1 MILTIRAALAL
12 ALLLI
17 VPASLFAQRP
27 RRGRS
32 AGTAP
37 KSVQR
42 TTATTAAP
50 RINLS
55 APDLNLLLDELG
67 VSPQARAQ
75 LTANAESRG
84 EFVRDLREMFAI
96 AEEAR
101 ATGLAERP
109 DIKNQLEFARPF
121 VISRRYAKRQQGG
134 AATGPG
140 ATGAA
145 STEHSAS
152 PAEIAA
158 FVKEPGQEQKFQAFL
173 QDYLQTR
180 PQSQQARTPTEAQ
193 RENLRQQWAGIILGA
208 RKGISAGVEQ
218 ERATQVLMLYQQA
231 SLLAGEYLKQ
241 EAVSARTAATEPEI
255 EAYFAQH
262 PELDPKQTRATAEK
276 VLARL
281 RAGEDFAALAKEFS
295 SDPSNK
301 DKGGDLGWFG
311 RGMMVKPFEEAAFAL
326 KPGETSDLVETPFG
340 FHIIKLDERRAPD
353 SANVQTGEQVRAR
366 HILIAASSA
375 RRNPNGPPQS
385 PREQARLAV
394 EKQKLDK
401 LVDDLVSRSRAVVAD
416 DFQADASQANP
427 DTPVTRDRN
436 SKTTADSSTSTSTNQ
451 VKRTSGR
458 TRAGSVKRR
467 RP

>member
-1 MILTIRAALAL
+1 MILTTRAALAL

-32 AGTAP
+32 AGTP
-37 KSVQR
+37 TKSVQR
-42 TTATTAAP
+42 TTATAAAP

-75 LTANAESRG
+75 LAANAESRG

-109 DIKNQLEFARPF
+109 DIKNQLEFARTF
-121 VISRRYAKRQQGG
+121 AISRRYASRQQG
-134 AATGPG
+134 AAAVPG
-140 ATGAA
+140 AMGAA

-152 PAEIAA
+152 PAEVAA

-180 PQSQQARTPTEAQ
+180 PQAQQARTPTEAQ

-241 EAVSARTAATEPEI
+241 DTVSARTAATEPEI

-262 PELDPKQTRATAEK
+262 PELDPKQTRAKAEK

-295 SDPSNK
+295 ADPSNK

-340 FHIIKLDERRAPD
+340 FHIIKLDERRAAE

-366 HILIAASSA
+366 HILIAASSG

-401 LVDDLVSRSRAVVAD
+401 LVDDLVGRSRVVVAD
-416 DFQADASQANP
+416 DFQADASQARP
-427 DTPVTRDRN
+427 AMPVTPNTN
-436 SKTTADSSTSTSTNQ
+436 SKTTADSSTSTSANQ

>member
-1 MILTIRAALAL
+1 MILTTRAVLAL

-32 AGTAP
+32 AGTPP

-42 TTATTAAP
+42 TTATAVAP

-67 VSPQARAQ
+67 ISPQARAQ
-75 LTANAESRG
+75 LAANAESRG

-109 DIKNQLEFARPF
+109 DIKNQLEFARTF
-121 VISRRYAKRQQGG
+121 AISRRYARRQQGAT
-134 AATGPG
+134 AAG
-140 ATGAA
+140 ATGVA

-152 PAEIAA
+152 PAEVAA

-180 PQSQQARTPTEAQ
+180 PQAQQARTPTEAQ

-241 EAVSARTAATEPEI
+241 DTISARTAATEPEI

-262 PELDPKQTRATAEK
+262 PELDPKQTRAKAEK

-295 SDPSNK
+295 ADPSNK

-340 FHIIKLDERRAPD
+340 FHIIKLDERRAPE

-366 HILIAASSA
+366 HILIAASSG

-385 PREQARLAV
+385 PREQARRAV

-401 LVDDLVSRSRAVVAD
+401 LVDALVSRSRVVVAD
-416 DFQADASQANP
+416 DFQADASQARPAMPATSN
-427 DTPVTRDRN
+427 TN
-436 SKTTADSSTSTSTNQ
+436 SKTMADSSTSTSANQ